1 VFPKLFR
8 PAADMRLLVRTSLAL
23 AAITS
28 VIVPLASASPAQAAI
43 LSGPT
48 CSQGSLSQPFLAWGD
63 ANYYSLI
70 SGGDFEGSLS
80 SWTLSGGAK
89 LVAGS
94 EPYKATGALGKYSM
108 SLPAGASAV
117 TPFTCVNVAYPSFR
131 FYARNEA
138 LASSL
143 LVQVLYKT
151 PLGTLTA
158 SLGTVVPAG
167 TWQPSPEVLTDPV
180 VGGVLSGG
188 TGQVA
193 FRISAV
199 TGASRIDDLFLD
211 PRMH

>member
-1 VFPKLFR
+1 
-8 PAADMRLLVRTSLAL
+8 MRLLLRASLAL
-23 AAITS
+23 AAAMS
-28 VIVPLASASPAQAAI
+28 VIVSVAAASPAQAAI

-63 ANYYSLI
+63 TNSYSLI
-70 SGGDFEGSLS
+70 AGGDFEGSLS

-89 LVAGS
+89 LLAGS
-94 EPYKATGALGKYSM
+94 EPYKAAGALGKYSM
-108 SLPAGASAV
+108 SLPPGASAL
-117 TPFTCVNVAYPSFR
+117 TPFTCVNVAYPTFR
-131 FYARNEA
+131 FFARNEA

-158 SLGTVVPAG
+158 SLGAVVPAG
-167 TWQPSPEVLTDPV
+167 TWHPSPAVLTNSV
-180 VGGVLSGG
+180 IGGVLSGG

-193 FRISAV
+193 FRISAI